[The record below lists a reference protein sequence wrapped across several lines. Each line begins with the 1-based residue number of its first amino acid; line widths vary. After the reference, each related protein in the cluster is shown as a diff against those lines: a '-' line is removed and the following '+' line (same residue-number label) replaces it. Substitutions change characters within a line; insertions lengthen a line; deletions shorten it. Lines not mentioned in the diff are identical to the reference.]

1 MKFDVVQLESTGIDV
16 IDGDRGKNYP
26 HQNELLS
33 TGFCLFLS
41 AKNVTKS
48 GFSFSETQFISQR
61 KDALL
66 NNGRLCR
73 GDIVITTRGTV
84 GNVALYSPQV
94 PYENIRINSGMLIIR
109 CANNI
114 SNQYLYQVL
123 RSEWFQKQ
131 IMTVQ
136 SGSAQPQL
144 PKSHFLKMKIPLPP
158 LPIQEKIASIL
169 QLIDDKITT
178 NNSINDNLEQQAQAI
193 FRQELLQNGELPPNW
208 TTGSLLDIADYLNGL
223 AMQKFRPVDGER
235 GLPVLK
241 IKELRQGFCDYSSE
255 LCSPNIKP
263 EFIVHD
269 GDVIFSWSGSL
280 LVDLWCGGTCGLNQH
295 LFKVTSVKYP
305 KWFYYTWTAHHL
317 ARFVAIAADKA
328 TTMGHIKRE
337 DLAKAEVIIP
347 DVASMERIGGVLQP
361 IYDLVINQRIEN
373 RKLSMLRDSLLPK
386 LMSGE
391 LDVSAIEL

>member
-1 MKFDVVQLESTGIDV
+1 MAKWFEKRLDEIAEFNPRESLKKGSIAKKISMDKLQPFCRDVPGVELEPYSGGTKFRNGDTIMARITPCLENGKTAKVSVLENGEVGFGSTEYIVFRAKDGCDPDFLYYLVTSPIVRGPAIKSMVGSSGRQRVQTDVVQKLMVKVPDLGAQKTISGI
-16 IDGDRGKNYP
+16 
-26 HQNELLS
+26 L
-33 TGFCLFLS
+33 
-41 AKNVTKS
+41 KS
-48 GFSFSETQFISQR
+48 
-61 KDALL
+61 L
-66 NNGRLCR
+66 
-73 GDIVITTRGTV
+73 
-84 GNVALYSPQV
+84 
-94 PYENIRINSGMLIIR
+94 
-109 CANNI
+109 
-114 SNQYLYQVL
+114 
-123 RSEWFQKQ
+123 
-131 IMTVQ
+131 
-136 SGSAQPQL
+136 
-144 PKSHFLKMKIPLPP
+144 
-158 LPIQEKIASIL
+158 
-169 QLIDDKITT
+169 DDKIAA
-178 NNSINDNLEQQAQAI
+178 NRKINDNLEQQAQAV

-373 RKLSMLRDSLLPK
+373 RKLSMLRDSLLPE

>member
-1 MKFDVVQLESTGIDV
+1 MQWGDLITLEYGKPIKDKESVDGPIPVYGTNGQIGTSHLKPLCEHPSFILGRKGAYRGVHYSDTPFSV
-16 IDGDRGKNYP
+16 IDTAFYAQPISDKVDLKWAYYK
-26 HQNELLS
+26 
-33 TGFCLFLS
+33 FL
-41 AKNVTKS
+41 TY
-48 GFSFSETQFISQR
+48 
-61 KDALL
+61 
-66 NNGRLCR
+66 
-73 GDIVITTRGTV
+73 DINR
-84 GNVALYSPQV
+84 
-94 PYENIRINSGMLIIR
+94 MD
-109 CANNI
+109 
-114 SNQYLYQVL
+114 
-123 RSEWFQKQ
+123 
-131 IMTVQ
+131 
-136 SGSAQPQL
+136 SGSAIPSTDRYEIYSINVDL
-144 PKSHFLKMKIPLPP
+144 PDLATQRKVVSVLELLDNKI
-158 LPIQEKIASIL
+158 Q
-169 QLIDDKITT
+169 D
-178 NNSINDNLEQQAQAI
+178 NNKINDNLEQQAQAI

>member
-1 MKFDVVQLESTGIDV
+1 MAEWFEKRLDEIAEFNP
-16 IDGDRGKNYP
+16 R
-26 HQNELLS
+26 ELLKKGSISKKISMDKLQPFCRDVPGFELEPYSGGTKFRNGDTIMARITPCLENGKTAKISVLETGEVGFGS
-33 TGFCLFLS
+33 TEYIVFRAKDGCDPDFLYYL
-41 AKNVTKS
+41 VTSPIVREPAIKS
-48 GFSFSETQFISQR
+48 MVGSSGRQRVQTDVLQKLLVKVPDLEAQKAISEI
-61 KDALL
+61 L
-66 NNGRLCR
+66 
-73 GDIVITTRGTV
+73 
-84 GNVALYSPQV
+84 
-94 PYENIRINSGMLIIR
+94 
-109 CANNI
+109 
-114 SNQYLYQVL
+114 
-123 RSEWFQKQ
+123 
-131 IMTVQ
+131 
-136 SGSAQPQL
+136 
-144 PKSHFLKMKIPLPP
+144 KSL
-158 LPIQEKIASIL
+158 
-169 QLIDDKITT
+169 DDKI
-178 NNSINDNLEQQAQAI
+178 NANRKINDNLEQQAQAV

-391 LDVSAIEL
+391 LDVSAVEL